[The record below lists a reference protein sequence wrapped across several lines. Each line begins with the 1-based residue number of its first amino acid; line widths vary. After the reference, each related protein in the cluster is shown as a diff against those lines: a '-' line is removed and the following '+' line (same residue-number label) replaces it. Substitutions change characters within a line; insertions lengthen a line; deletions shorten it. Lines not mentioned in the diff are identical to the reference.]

1 MKRAVFKLCF
11 VVLCIYA
18 TVSGFSYKSFANEKV
33 RGFCC
38 FFRSDV
44 ETLKVNDRIVKGTNG
59 SENINSYIVNIDN
72 KIDFTLAGLLSLNK

>member
-33 RGFCC
+33 RGLVV
-38 FFRSDV
+38 SSDLDV

-59 SENINSYIVNIDN
+59 SENINSYIVNR
-72 KIDFTLAGLLSLNK
+72 